1 MKKTT
6 KKVSKKASKKAA
18 KKTVKKKTLKTRALS
33 KNRTA
38 APSRGVK
45 TMKVRAIT
53 AYKEEKNVIR
63 SVNPF
68 TEEVM
73 NEFMLMS
80 KAEVAAV
87 AAKSRHVLRHWRGTP
102 VAERAALL
110 MKLAGVLRQEKR
122 SYATLITQ
130 EMGKPVKDAMAEV
143 EKCAWLAE
151 YYAEHGPGMLQPEM
165 VQTEAKK
172 SYITFEPL
180 GVILAVEPW
189 NFPFWQ
195 VFRVGVPAVLA
206 GNVVLLKHA
215 SNVPMTAL
223 AIEDAYRR
231 AGFPESVFKTLLISP
246 EDTMKLIDDDLV
258 DAVSLTGSNR
268 AGEQIGEHAGRRIKS
283 LVLELGGSDPYIVLD
298 DADIAKA
305 GRTAA
310 TARMIN
316 NGQSCIA
323 AKRFIV
329 MESVIEEFTRH
340 FLARLREMKMGDP
353 MDETTDIGPVA
364 RKDILDGLKAQLKD
378 ARAKG
383 GEIIAMDQP
392 FARGYFMPPC
402 VVLKPTPNMRVLAD
416 EVFGPIAPIVSVK
429 DESEAVRIANDTEY
443 GLGASIWSR
452 NHERAERLAS
462 RIEAGTIAIN
472 DFVKSDPRLPFGG
485 VKKSGVGRELSDY
498 GLKELVNIKSVVVR
512 E

>member
-1 MKKTT
+1 MKRTGKTAT
-6 KKVSKKASKKAA
+6 KIARKA
-18 KKTVKKKTLKTRALS
+18 VKKKAKKAVR
-33 KNRTA
+33 KRTA
-38 APSRGVK
+38 KKRAAASRGVK
-45 TMKVRAIT
+45 AMKVRSIRS
-53 AYKEEKNVIR
+53 YKEEKNVIR

-68 TEEVM
+68 TEEVI

-80 KAEVAAV
+80 RAEVV
-87 AAKSRHVLRHWRGTP
+87 STVAKSRAAFEHWRSTP
-102 VAERAALL
+102 VADRAALL
-110 MKLAGVLRQEKR
+110 GRLAGVLRAEKR

-130 EMGKPVKDAMAEV
+130 EMGKPIKDALAEV

-151 YYAEHGPGMLQPEM
+151 YYAEHGPAMLQPET
-165 VQTEAKK
+165 VRTEAKK
-172 SYITFEPL
+172 SYISFEPL

-195 VFRVGVPAVLA
+195 VFRVAVPGTLA
-206 GNVVLLKHA
+206 GNTVLLKHA

-223 AIEDAYRR
+223 AIEDSFRK
-231 AGFPESVFKTLLISP
+231 AGFPEHVFRTLLISP
-246 EDTMKLIDDDLV
+246 QEAIKLIDDDLV

-268 AGEQIGEHAGRRIKS
+268 AGEQVGEHAGRRIKS

-298 DADIAKA
+298 DADVAKA

-316 NGQSCIA
+316 SGQSCIA

-329 MESVIEEFTRH
+329 MESVAEEFTKH
-340 FLARLREMKMGDP
+340 FLDRLRELKIGDP

-378 ARAKG
+378 ASAKG
-383 GEIIAMDQP
+383 AEIIAMDQP
-392 FARGYFMPPC
+392 
-402 VVLKPTPNMRVLAD
+402 D
-416 EVFGPIAPIVSVK
+416 EVFGPVAPIVTVK
-429 DESEAVRIANDTEY
+429 DEDEAVRVANDTEY

-452 NHERAERLAS
+452 DHERAERLAT